1 MSSQR
6 KNQMTLIGVGLKFA
20 LISIVFAAV
29 VFAVHF
35 LWTPHLSIPIPRFFS
50 LSIGVLLMT
59 IGIPIYL
66 ISGLTIHKYFNQG
79 KLATKGIYAY
89 IRHPLYGSWIVF
101 ILPGIVFTMN
111 SLLGLMIPVFM
122 YFVFKA
128 LIVSEDN
135 YLEERFG
142 EEFYEYKKRVGE
154 IFPKL
159 LKLSRSKG
167 IASQN

>member
-35 LWTPHLSIPIPRFFS
+35 LWTPHLSIPISRFFS
-50 LSIGVLLMT
+50 LSIGILLMT

-79 KLATKGIYAY
+79 KLATNGIYAY
-89 IRHPLYGSWIVF
+89 FRHPLYGSWIVF

-111 SLLGLMIPVFM
+111 SLLALTIPVFM
-122 YFVFKA
+122 YLVFKM
-128 LIVSEDN
+128 LIVSEDS

-154 IFPKL
+154 IFPKF
-159 LKLSRSKG
+159 LKFSRSKG
-167 IASQN
+167 ITSKS